1 MSATDRE
8 ITLITGASAGI
19 GYHLAKRLAAAGDTV
34 IVLGRRR
41 APLDALAADIHR
53 AGGRA
58 YVAVADVTDLEG
70 MAAALEQ
77 VVADTGPVTRLIA
90 NAGGGKPTF
99 IDRFSVD
106 DARQT
111 WRVNLDGTLHSV
123 AYVLAD
129 MRAARSGH
137 LVFMGSIAAAR
148 GLPTA
153 AAYSAAKAGVARFA
167 ESMAVDC
174 QAAGIDVTLLEPG
187 FVTKPGKRVKWPR
200 MSMERATRDMA
211 AAIIRR
217 RPYWRGPRRLI
228 FAAGV
233 LRLLPSRAYNRLLAG
248 RGRS

>member
-1 MSATDRE
+1 MAATDRE
-8 ITLITGASAGI
+8 ITLVTGASAGI
-19 GYHLAKRLAAAGDTV
+19 GYHLAQRLAAAADTV
-34 IVLGRRR
+34 IVLARRR
-41 APLDALAADIHR
+41 APLEALAAESRR

-58 YVAVADVTDLEG
+58 YVAVADVTDPDG
-70 MAAALEQ
+70 MAAALDP
-77 VVADTGPVTRLIA
+77 VVAETGPITRLIA
-90 NAGGGKPTF
+90 NAGGGQPTF
-99 IDRFSVD
+99 IDRFDVD
-106 DARQT
+106 DACRT
-111 WRVNLDGTLHSV
+111 WRVNLDGTLHSG

-129 MRAARSGH
+129 MRAAGRGH
-137 LVFMGSIAAAR
+137 LVFMGRLAAAR

-167 ESMAVDC
+167 ESLAVDC
-174 QAAGIDVTLLEPG
+174 HGLGIDVTLLEPG

-200 MSMERATRDMA
+200 MSMDRATRDIT

-217 RPYWRGPRRLI
+217 RPYWRGPRHLI